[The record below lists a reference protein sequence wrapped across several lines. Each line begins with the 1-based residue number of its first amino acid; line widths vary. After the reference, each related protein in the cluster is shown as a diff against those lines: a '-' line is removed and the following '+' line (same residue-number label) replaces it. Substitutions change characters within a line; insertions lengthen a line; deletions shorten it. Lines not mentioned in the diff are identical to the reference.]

1 MSEVG
6 LEAQGAGGGEGL
18 DPGQHGG
25 HAAVRFALQD
35 GREAGIPAGT
45 TLRSAL
51 ESMGVELGS
60 GTQRVL
66 GAESGGRILE
76 LSRPVQGDAVA
87 RPLTFEDPRG
97 QRILRHTAA
106 HVLAQAV
113 KRLVPGARLGT
124 GPATEDGFFYDIE
137 FPEPVGPEFLPTL
150 EAEMRKIAEEDLP
163 VVRRE
168 IAREEGLALFRTLQ
182 EPFKVELIENLPEE
196 APLSVY
202 TQGEFTDLCRGPHV
216 PSTGYLGALRLL
228 SVAGAYWHGDESKPM
243 LTRVYGTA
251 FPDAVS
257 LAAYLDRV
265 EEAKKRDH
273 RKLGKELGLFTFLE
287 EAPGIPF
294 WLPRGVAMIRLL
306 EGLMRRLQTAQGY
319 QEVRT
324 PQLMTAA
331 LWQRSGHWDHYRENM
346 FVATTEDG
354 EMAVKPMNCPG
365 AVLLYGQ
372 GLHSYRELP
381 LRLMD
386 FGGLHRNERSGTLHG
401 LLRTRNFVQD
411 DAHIFVTPEGIGS
424 EIARVLD
431 LVDRVYGIFGLRYH
445 LELSTRPENS
455 MGEDALWQ
463 RAEAALQ
470 EALAGLGKDYAVNPG
485 DGAFYGPKIDVHVED
500 SLGRRWQCGT
510 VQLDFQ
516 LPERFALE
524 YVASDGQRHRPV
536 MIHRAILGSLERF
549 SGVLVEH
556 FAGSFPVWLA
566 PVQVAILPVAERH
579 LETAKELETQ
589 MLRHSVRAEVKG
601 ADEKLGRRIRA
612 AEMEKMPY
620 MAVIGD
626 REVESQTVSLRKR
639 GEGDLGSVTFGAL
652 AERLKAESSVDGVGR
667 LW

>member
-1 MSEVG
+1 MVQSNAGEPGGVPMAQEVR
-6 LEAQGAGGGEGL
+6 QKAGGS
-18 DPGQHGG
+18 
-25 HAAVRFALQD
+25 VRIALQD
-35 GREAGIPAGT
+35 GREVTLPASTSLEDTLHVLHVPLGT
-45 TLRSAL
+45 
-51 ESMGVELGS
+51 GS
-60 GTQRVL
+60 DRVL
-66 GAESGGRILE
+66 GADAGGRIME
-76 LSRPVQGDAVA
+76 LRRPVGADTVL

-106 HVLAQAV
+106 HMLAQAV
-113 KRLVPGARLGT
+113 KRIMPEAYLGT
-124 GPATEDGFFYDIE
+124 GPATDDGFFYDIQ
-137 FPEPVGPEFLPTL
+137 FPTAVGPEMLPLL
-150 EAEMRKIAEEDLP
+150 EAEMRKIAAEDLP
-163 VVRRE
+163 VARRE
-168 IAREEGLALFRTLQ
+168 ISREEALTLFQ
-182 EPFKVELIENLPEE
+182 ERGEPFKLELIENLPEGT
-196 APLSVY
+196 PLSVY

-216 PSTGYLGALRLL
+216 PSTGYVGALRLL

-243 LTRVYGTA
+243 LSRVYGTA
-251 FPDAVS
+251 FPDEAS
-257 LAAYLDRV
+257 LDAYLERV

-273 RKLGKELGLFTFLE
+273 RKLGRELGLFTFME

-306 EGLMRRLQTAQGY
+306 EGLMRRLQTAEGY
-319 QEVRT
+319 REVRT

-354 EMAVKPMNCPG
+354 EMVIKPMNCPG
-365 AVLLYGQ
+365 AVLLFSQ

-411 DAHIFVTPEGIGS
+411 DAHIFVTPDGIGP

-431 LVDRVYGIFGLRYH
+431 LIDRVYAIFGLRYH

-455 MGEDALWQ
+455 MGDDSLWE
-463 RAEAALQ
+463 RAEAALT
-470 EALAGLGKDYAVNPG
+470 EALSALGRAYAVNPG

-516 LPERFALE
+516 LPERFSLE
-524 YVASDGQRHRPV
+524 YVGPDGMRHRPI
-536 MIHRAILGSLERF
+536 MIHRAILGTLERF

-566 PVQVAILPVAERH
+566 PAQIAILPVAERH
-579 LETAKELETQ
+579 EETARALESRLLWQ
-589 MLRHSVRAEVKG
+589 NLRPEVKT

-612 AEMEKMPY
+612 AELEKIPY

-626 REVESQTVSLRKR
+626 RELESGSVSLRRR
-639 GEGDLGSVTFGAL
+639 GEGDLGSVSFEAL
-652 AERLKAESSVDGVGR
+652 GERLQAESSVDGVGR
-667 LW
+667 L

>member
-1 MSEVG
+1 MVQSNAGEPGGVPMAQEVRQK
-6 LEAQGAGGGEGL
+6 AEGS
-18 DPGQHGG
+18 
-25 HAAVRFALQD
+25 VRIALQD
-35 GREAGIPAGT
+35 GREVTLPASTSLEDTLHVLHVPLGT
-45 TLRSAL
+45 
-51 ESMGVELGS
+51 GS
-60 GTQRVL
+60 DRVL
-66 GAESGGRILE
+66 GADAGGRIME
-76 LSRPVQGDAVA
+76 LRRPVGADTVL

-106 HVLAQAV
+106 HMLAQAV
-113 KRLVPGARLGT
+113 KRIMPEAYLGT
-124 GPATEDGFFYDIE
+124 GPATDDGFFYDIQ
-137 FPEPVGPEFLPTL
+137 FPTAVGPEMLPLL
-150 EAEMRKIAEEDLP
+150 EAEMRKIAAEDLP
-163 VVRRE
+163 VARRE
-168 IAREEGLALFRTLQ
+168 ISREEALTLFQ
-182 EPFKVELIENLPEE
+182 ERGEPFKLELIENLPEGT
-196 APLSVY
+196 PLSVY

-216 PSTGYLGALRLL
+216 PSTGYVGALRLL

-243 LTRVYGTA
+243 LSRVYGTA
-251 FPDAVS
+251 FPDEAS
-257 LAAYLDRV
+257 LDAYLERV

-273 RKLGKELGLFTFLE
+273 RKLGRELGLFTFME

-306 EGLMRRLQTAQGY
+306 EGLMRRLQTAEGY
-319 QEVRT
+319 REVRT

-354 EMAVKPMNCPG
+354 EMVIKPMNCPG
-365 AVLLYGQ
+365 AVLLFSQ

-411 DAHIFVTPEGIGS
+411 DAHIFVTPDGIGP

-431 LVDRVYGIFGLRYH
+431 LIDRVYAIFGLRYH

-455 MGEDALWQ
+455 MGDDSLWE
-463 RAEAALQ
+463 RAEAALT
-470 EALAGLGKDYAVNPG
+470 EALSALGRAYAVNPG

-516 LPERFALE
+516 LPERFSLE
-524 YVASDGQRHRPV
+524 YVGPDGMRHRPI
-536 MIHRAILGSLERF
+536 MIHRAILGTLERF

-566 PVQVAILPVAERH
+566 PAQIAILPVAERH
-579 LETAKELETQ
+579 EETARALESRLLWQ
-589 MLRHSVRAEVKG
+589 NLRPEVKT

-612 AEMEKMPY
+612 AELEKIPY

-626 REVESQTVSLRKR
+626 RELESGSVSLRRR
-639 GEGDLGSVTFGAL
+639 GEGDLGSVSFEAL
-652 AERLKAESSVDGVGR
+652 GERLQAESSVDGVGR
-667 LW
+667 L